1 MRAEVKITAEQYKK
15 RKKRYRITK
24 VILMVLLLI
33 LLLAYILFTFIY
45 NGYSFTVSLDKN
57 LYYDNDII
65 IYDSKDY
72 KVYRQKLVVESL
84 DYFDN
89 ISYRWLP
96 NDLDNYDG
104 SHNGENYLAYSFYI
118 ENMGEEVA
126 DYWSEIVIDDV
137 IKNVDE
143 AIRMRVYYD
152 GEATTYAKLSSNGR
166 PEVNTEPFYSED
178 RIMVQHV
185 ENFKPGD
192 IHKYTIVMWL
202 EGNDIDCNN
211 NIIGGEFKAHM
222 VFNSEFVDEGEKK

>member
-15 RKKRYRITK
+15 RKKRYRISK

-104 SHNGENYLAYSFYI
+104 SHNGENYLAYTFYI
-118 ENMGEEVA
+118 ENMGEKVA
-126 DYWSEIVIDDV
+126 DYWNEIVIDDV

-166 PEVNTEPFYSED
+166 PEVSTEPFYSED
-178 RIMVQHV
+178 RVMVQHI